1 MIASSLFQI
10 FNKYIVCPKHAV
22 RTQLIDSL
30 QTDL

>member
-1 MIASSLFQI
+1 MITSSLFQI
-10 FNKYIVCPKHAV
+10 FNKYIVCHKQAM